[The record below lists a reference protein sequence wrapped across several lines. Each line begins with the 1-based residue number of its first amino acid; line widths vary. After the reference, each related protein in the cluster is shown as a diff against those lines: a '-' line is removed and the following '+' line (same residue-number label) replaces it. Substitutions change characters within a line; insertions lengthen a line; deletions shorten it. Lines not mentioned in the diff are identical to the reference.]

1 MLPRYDRGPA
11 GSPGEIFFN
20 KASGGGVRRW
30 AWTRQERKLSILK
43 KAVLA
48 EQRMSVA
55 LRARR
60 TWPSRRPARDRAA

>member
-20 KASGGGVRRW
+20 KASGGGRP
-30 AWTRQERKLSILK
+30 ALGMDQERKLSILK
-43 KAVLA
+43 KAVLV

-55 LRARR
+55 LWARR
-60 TWPSRRPARDRAA
+60 TWPSRRPARDRAT

>member
-1 MLPRYDRGPA
+1 MGMD
-11 GSPGEIFFN
+11 
-20 KASGGGVRRW
+20 
-30 AWTRQERKLSILK
+30 QERKLSILK